1 FAAGLV
7 TAGTVSLFFLAMI
20 STCTGV
26 FALRALYF
34 TILKEASV
42 PMALTGTAVGFI
54 SLIGYT
60 PDIFMGPLMGWLL
73 DRNPGALGHQHL
85 FMVLAAFSLLGLVAT
100 ILFHKFS
107 QGEAMKVD

>member
-1 FAAGLV
+1 
-7 TAGTVSLFFLAMI
+7 
-20 STCTGV
+20 
-26 FALRALYF
+26 
-34 TILKEASV
+34 
-42 PMALTGTAVGFI
+42 
-54 SLIGYT
+54 
-60 PDIFMGPLMGWLL
+60 MGPLMGWLL